1 MHALTSPADVR
12 IARAPRARAVRRAS
26 TVLATGAF
34 RSRPRAKGIQAY
46 RSPRVPGL
54 DPEVAGG
61 IAALSVSL
69 AASPALAFG
78 LGVTSPPPPELNSD
92 GNSYIQGLLAKTE
105 ANKEIRKVEME
116 SSNCLKQS
124 RLGIGDCAG
133 LPESELRAAIEL
145 SKQRVEA
152 RMAAEAAEAATAATE
167 AVEAAAAEVREQGD
181 WSETVLE

>member
-12 IARAPRARAVRRAS
+12 IARAPRARAVRR
-26 TVLATGAF
+26 VLATGTRSGPGPEPRGSKPIDHPAF
-34 RSRPRAKGIQAY
+34 LASKTA
-46 RSPRVPGL
+46 L
-54 DPEVAGG
+54 AGG

-78 LGVTSPPPPELNSD
+78 LGVTSPPPPELNSE

-145 SKQRVEA
+145 SKARVEA

>member
-26 TVLATGAF
+26 TVLATGTRVGPGPEPKGSKPSDHPAF
-34 RSRPRAKGIQAY
+34 LASKTA
-46 RSPRVPGL
+46 L
-54 DPEVAGG
+54 AGG

-69 AASPALAFG
+69 AASPALALGF
-78 LGVTSPPPPELNSD
+78 GVTSPPPPELNSE

-145 SKQRVEA
+145 SKARVEA
-152 RMAAEAAEAATAATE
+152 RMAAEAATE

>member
-12 IARAPRARAVRRAS
+12 IARAPRARAVRRAPRPRDRN
-26 TVLATGAF
+26 AF

-46 RSPRVPGL
+46 RSPRVL
-54 DPEVAGG
+54 ASKTALAGG

-78 LGVTSPPPPELNSD
+78 LGVTSPPPPELNSE

>member
-12 IARAPRARAVRRAS
+12 IARAPRARAVRR
-26 TVLATGAF
+26 VLATGT
-34 RSRPRAKGIQAY
+34 RSGPGPEPKGSKRTDHPALAPI
-46 RSPRVPGL
+46 V
-54 DPEVAGG
+54 GG

-78 LGVTSPPPPELNSD
+78 LGVTSPPPPELNSE

-105 ANKEIRKVEME
+105 ANKEIRKLEME

-145 SKQRVEA
+145 SKARVEA
-152 RMAAEAAEAATAATE
+152 RMAAEAATE

>member
-1 MHALTSPADVR
+1 MHALTSPAHVR

-26 TVLATGAF
+26 TVLATGTRAGPGPEPKGSKPIDHPAF
-34 RSRPRAKGIQAY
+34 LASKTA
-46 RSPRVPGL
+46 L
-54 DPEVAGG
+54 AGG

-152 RMAAEAAEAATAATE
+152 RMAAEAATAATE

>member
-26 TVLATGAF
+26 TVLATARSGPEPKGSKPIDHPAF
-34 RSRPRAKGIQAY
+34 LATKTA
-46 RSPRVPGL
+46 L
-54 DPEVAGG
+54 AGG

-78 LGVTSPPPPELNSD
+78 LGVTSPPPPELNSE

-145 SKQRVEA
+145 SKARVEA
-152 RMAAEAAEAATAATE
+152 RMAAE

>member
-1 MHALTSPADVR
+1 M
-12 IARAPRARAVRRAS
+12 
-26 TVLATGAF
+26 
-34 RSRPRAKGIQAY
+34 
-46 RSPRVPGL
+46 
-54 DPEVAGG
+54 
-61 IAALSVSL
+61 SVSL

-78 LGVTSPPPPELNSD
+78 FGVTSPPPPELNSE

-105 ANKEIRKVEME
+105 ANKEIRKLEIE

>member
-1 MHALTSPADVR
+1 MTRRRLFILVALIKRDRGLRSSYVDARLDLARRRADR
-12 IARAPRARAVRRAS
+12 ARAPRPRGAPRVHRPRHR
-26 TVLATGAF
+26 AF

-54 DPEVAGG
+54 ETDLAGG

-78 LGVTSPPPPELNSD
+78 LGVTSPPPPELNSE

-116 SSNCLKQS
+116 SFQLPQTIQARDRGLCGAS
-124 RLGIGDCAG
+124 R
-133 LPESELRAAIEL
+133 E
-145 SKQRVEA
+145 
-152 RMAAEAAEAATAATE
+152 
-167 AVEAAAAEVREQGD
+167 
-181 WSETVLE
+181 

>member
-26 TVLATGAF
+26 TVLATGTRVGPGPEPKGSKPSDHPAF
-34 RSRPRAKGIQAY
+34 LASKTA
-46 RSPRVPGL
+46 L
-54 DPEVAGG
+54 AGG

-69 AASPALAFG
+69 AASPALALGF
-78 LGVTSPPPPELNSD
+78 GVTSPPPPELNSE

-152 RMAAEAAEAATAATE
+152 RMAAEAATAATE

>member
-26 TVLATGAF
+26 TVLATARSGPEPKGSKPIDHPAF
-34 RSRPRAKGIQAY
+34 LATKTA
-46 RSPRVPGL
+46 L
-54 DPEVAGG
+54 AGG

-69 AASPALAFG
+69 AASPALALGF
-78 LGVTSPPPPELNSD
+78 GVTSPPPPELNSD

-145 SKQRVEA
+145 SKARVEA
-152 RMAAEAAEAATAATE
+152 RMAAE

>member
-1 MHALTSPADVR
+1 
-12 IARAPRARAVRRAS
+12 
-26 TVLATGAF
+26 
-34 RSRPRAKGIQAY
+34 
-46 RSPRVPGL
+46 
-54 DPEVAGG
+54 
-61 IAALSVSL
+61 VSL
-69 AASPALAFG
+69 AASPALALGF
-78 LGVTSPPPPELNSD
+78 GVTSPPPPELNSE

-152 RMAAEAAEAATAATE
+152 RMAAEAATAATE

>member
-1 MHALTSPADVR
+1 MHALTSPAHVR

-26 TVLATGAF
+26 TVLATARSGPGFEPKGSKPIDHPAF
-34 RSRPRAKGIQAY
+34 LASTLKI
-46 RSPRVPGL
+46 
-54 DPEVAGG
+54 AGG

-69 AASPALAFG
+69 AASPALALGF
-78 LGVTSPPPPELNSD
+78 GVTSPPPPELNSE

-124 RLGIGDCAG
+124 RMGIGDCAG

-145 SKQRVEA
+145 SKARVEA

>member
-26 TVLATGAF
+26 TVLATARSGPEPKGSKPIDHPAF
-34 RSRPRAKGIQAY
+34 LATKTA
-46 RSPRVPGL
+46 L
-54 DPEVAGG
+54 AGG

-78 LGVTSPPPPELNSD
+78 LGVTSPPPPELNSE

-145 SKQRVEA
+145 SKARVEA
-152 RMAAEAAEAATAATE
+152 RMATE

>member
-1 MHALTSPADVR
+1 M
-12 IARAPRARAVRRAS
+12 
-26 TVLATGAF
+26 
-34 RSRPRAKGIQAY
+34 
-46 RSPRVPGL
+46 
-54 DPEVAGG
+54 
-61 IAALSVSL
+61 SVSL
-69 AASPALAFG
+69 AASPALA
-78 LGVTSPPPPELNSD
+78 LGPLVTSPPPPELNSE

-105 ANKEIRKVEME
+105 ANKEIRKLEME

>member
-1 MHALTSPADVR
+1 M
-12 IARAPRARAVRRAS
+12 
-26 TVLATGAF
+26 
-34 RSRPRAKGIQAY
+34 
-46 RSPRVPGL
+46 
-54 DPEVAGG
+54 
-61 IAALSVSL
+61 SVSL

-78 LGVTSPPPPELNSD
+78 LGVTSPPPPELNSE

-145 SKQRVEA
+145 SKARVEA

>member
-1 MHALTSPADVR
+1 M
-12 IARAPRARAVRRAS
+12 
-26 TVLATGAF
+26 
-34 RSRPRAKGIQAY
+34 
-46 RSPRVPGL
+46 
-54 DPEVAGG
+54 
-61 IAALSVSL
+61 SVSL

-78 LGVTSPPPPELNSD
+78 LGVTSPPPPELNSE

-145 SKQRVEA
+145 SKAKGGGADGGGGGGGGDGGDGGGRSG
-152 RMAAEAAEAATAATE
+152 RGGG
-167 AVEAAAAEVREQGD
+167 QGAGR
-181 WSETVLE
+181 LERNRPRIG

>member
-1 MHALTSPADVR
+1 MHALTSPAHVR

-26 TVLATGAF
+26 TVLATARSGPEPKGSKPIDHPAF
-34 RSRPRAKGIQAY
+34 LATKTA
-46 RSPRVPGL
+46 L
-54 DPEVAGG
+54 AGG

-78 LGVTSPPPPELNSD
+78 LGVTSPPPPELNSE

-145 SKQRVEA
+145 SKARVEA
-152 RMAAEAAEAATAATE
+152 RMAAEAAEAATAAAE

>member
-1 MHALTSPADVR
+1 M
-12 IARAPRARAVRRAS
+12 
-26 TVLATGAF
+26 
-34 RSRPRAKGIQAY
+34 
-46 RSPRVPGL
+46 
-54 DPEVAGG
+54 
-61 IAALSVSL
+61 
-69 AASPALAFG
+69 
-78 LGVTSPPPPELNSD
+78 
-92 GNSYIQGLLAKTE
+92 
-105 ANKEIRKVEME
+105 EME

-145 SKQRVEA
+145 SKARVEA

>member
-26 TVLATGAF
+26 TVLATARSGPEPKGSKPIDHPAF
-34 RSRPRAKGIQAY
+34 LATKTA
-46 RSPRVPGL
+46 L
-54 DPEVAGG
+54 AGG

-78 LGVTSPPPPELNSD
+78 LGVTSPPPPELNSE

-145 SKQRVEA
+145 SKARVEA
-152 RMAAEAAEAATAATE
+152 RMAAEAAEAATAAAE

>member
-12 IARAPRARAVRRAS
+12 IARAPRARAVRR
-26 TVLATGAF
+26 VLATGT
-34 RSRPRAKGIQAY
+34 RSGPGPEPKGSKRTDHPALAPI
-46 RSPRVPGL
+46 V
-54 DPEVAGG
+54 GG

-105 ANKEIRKVEME
+105 ANKEIRKLESE

-124 RLGIGDCAG
+124 RMGIGDCAG
-133 LPESELRAAIEL
+133 LPESELRAAMEL
-145 SKQRVEA
+145 SKARLEA
-152 RMAAEAAEAATAATE
+152 RMAAEAAAE

>member
-12 IARAPRARAVRRAS
+12 IARAPRARAVRR
-26 TVLATGAF
+26 VLATGT
-34 RSRPRAKGIQAY
+34 RSGPGPEPKGSKRTDHPALAPI
-46 RSPRVPGL
+46 V
-54 DPEVAGG
+54 GG

-78 LGVTSPPPPELNSD
+78 LGVTSPPPPELNSG

-145 SKQRVEA
+145 SKARVEA

>member
-26 TVLATGAF
+26 TVLATGTRSGPGPEPKGSKPIDHPAF
-34 RSRPRAKGIQAY
+34 WPRLI
-46 RSPRVPGL
+46 
-54 DPEVAGG
+54 AGG

-78 LGVTSPPPPELNSD
+78 LGVTSPPPPELNSE

>member
-12 IARAPRARAVRRAS
+12 IARAPRARAVRR
-26 TVLATGAF
+26 VLATGT
-34 RSRPRAKGIQAY
+34 RSGPGPEPKGSKRTDHPALAPI
-46 RSPRVPGL
+46 V
-54 DPEVAGG
+54 GG

-78 LGVTSPPPPELNSD
+78 LGVTSPPPPELNSE

-124 RLGIGDCAG
+124 RMGIGDCAG
-133 LPESELRAAIEL
+133 LPESELRAAMEL
-145 SKQRVEA
+145 SKARLEA
-152 RMAAEAAEAATAATE
+152 RMAAEAAEA

>member
-26 TVLATGAF
+26 TVLATARSGPEPKGSKPIDHPAF
-34 RSRPRAKGIQAY
+34 LATKTA
-46 RSPRVPGL
+46 L
-54 DPEVAGG
+54 AGG

-78 LGVTSPPPPELNSD
+78 LGVTSPPPPELNSE

-145 SKQRVEA
+145 SKARVEA